1 MRNTLTKSVMKVSVL
16 ILAPLI
22 LLGLWLWD
30 VQRSWAF
37 VQAAGS
43 GNVRAVRAGLDSGI
57 DPNRAK
63 MQGATA
69 MMFAASCRRPGQE
82 EIVRLLLDRGAD
94 PNDGMYQAAGSGK
107 VDVMRL
113 LLDRGADPNR
123 GLSSAVNSGQVDV
136 ARLLIARG
144 ANVNPR
150 GCCDGVSL
158 LQYAAQSWDKKK
170 SNQLVRL
177 LKAAGAKK

>member
-22 LLGLWLWD
+22 LLGLWLWNI
-30 VQRSWAF
+30 QRSWSF
-37 VQAAGS
+37 VQAAGR
-43 GNVRAVRAGLDSGI
+43 GNVREVRAGLDSGI
-57 DPNRAK
+57 DPNRATMK
-63 MQGATA
+63 GATA
-69 MMFAASCRRPGQE
+69 MMFAANCRRPGQE
-82 EIVRLLLDRGAD
+82 EVVRLLLARGAD
-94 PNDGMYQAAGSGK
+94 PNDGMSSAAASGK
-107 VDVMRL
+107 VDVVRL

-123 GLSSAVNSGQVDV
+123 GLFSAVNSEQVDLV
-136 ARLLIARG
+136 RLLIAKG

-158 LQYAAQSWDKKK
+158 LQYAAQSWDRKK
-170 SNQLVRL
+170 SNQIVRL